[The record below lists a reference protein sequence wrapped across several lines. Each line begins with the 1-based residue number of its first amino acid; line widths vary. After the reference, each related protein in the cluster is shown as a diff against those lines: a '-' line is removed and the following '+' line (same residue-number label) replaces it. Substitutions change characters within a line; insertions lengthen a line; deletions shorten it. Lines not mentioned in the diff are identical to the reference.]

1 VPRCRDS
8 AVVPIP
14 VSSSLAM
21 ARLLLD
27 SLSKS
32 MISTIRVQQPSL
44 LLKFRHYNSPS
55 VVSVFDPN
63 KKYDG
68 MFSLFLTSIRIDF
81 LILVKTRLLTLLTE
95 LRDDDIPKLNS
106 RITSILSVTQQ
117 SVQTNKF
124 NTSVKHLQIML
135 PNDMTKLRSDLSEVI
150 ISLQSVPAQ
159 NFESNKI
166 HVFLLMNEKLHQYS
180 IDETN
185 MENVF
190 LNLADI
196 IDDLWIKKH
205 TKLKLRKILADL
217 QVLLHIYKKKLLI

>member
-1 VPRCRDS
+1 
-8 AVVPIP
+8 
-14 VSSSLAM
+14 
-21 ARLLLD
+21 
-27 SLSKS
+27 

-55 VVSVFDPN
+55 VVSVFDQN

-190 LNLADI
+190 LNLADTI
-196 IDDLWIKKH
+196 VDLWIKK
-205 TKLKLRKILADL
+205 T
-217 QVLLHIYKKKLLI
+217 Y

>member
-190 LNLADI
+190 LNLADT
-196 IDDLWIKKH
+196 IDDLWIKK
-205 TKLKLRKILADL
+205 TN
-217 QVLLHIYKKKLLI
+217 

>member
-190 LNLADI
+190 LNLADTI
-196 IDDLWIKKH
+196 VDLWIKK
-205 TKLKLRKILADL
+205 T
-217 QVLLHIYKKKLLI
+217 Y